1 MKNTAK
7 TINENK
13 FKILVVDDEAGVR
26 DFLKFLLEPLGYE
39 IHTANNGTEA
49 IAIVF
54 KEEFDIIFMDVHMP
68 GMSGIEALEKIK
80 KMRPEQSVV
89 IFSSSSDPFY
99 VLESQAKQKG
109 ALECLFKPFE
119 LDDVLKMIDKV
130 RGTGRLE

>member
-1 MKNTAK
+1 MNNIAK
-7 TINENK
+7 IINDKK
-13 FKILVVDDEAGVR
+13 FKILVCDDEAGVR

-39 IHTANNGTEA
+39 IHTANNGSEA
-49 IAIVF
+49 IDIVF

-68 GMSGIEALEKIK
+68 GISGIEALETIRK
-80 KMRPEQSVV
+80 KKPQQSVV

-130 RGTGRLE
+130 RGAGR